1 MKTFGSIITFLF
13 LTGIVNAQQLINPN
27 FEQWSFVDTT
37 WDGQSIYNA
46 DNWTGATRT
55 EDSYAGN
62 FAAKAVP
69 QLSCGI
75 MPGLMM
81 YGALNQQVFNQWVPE
96 PNLTGSGYPYTANP
110 ISLKGFF
117 KFPSPDTNDQASG
130 KVILRKFN
138 QVSQLSEE
146 IGRGEIVFSPTDSYT
161 PFTIDI
167 TYSQP
172 NVQPDSIVIFFIS
185 GTGFAW
191 DNQNNIEIM
200 GSIYL
205 DQLRMEYAG
214 TADIQETSDVQ
225 CTFFPNPT
233 SEVLQFSFTT
243 NEHDDFSI
251 LLYDASGK
259 IVAKQKT
266 EAGTTQSLSVSALS
280 AGTYRAV
287 LMGKSGK
294 LYVERSFIKN

>member
-1 MKTFGSIITFLF
+1 MKTLGSIIIFLF

-46 DNWTGATRT
+46 DNWTGATRS
-55 EDSYAGN
+55 EDSYAGD

-75 MPGLMM
+75 MPGVMM
-81 YGALNQQVFNQWVPE
+81 YGALNYQVFNQWVSE
-96 PNLTGSGYPYTANP
+96 PNLSGSGHPFTANP

-130 KVILRKFN
+130 KVVLRKFN
-138 QVSQLSEE
+138 QVTQLSEE
-146 IGRGEIVFSPTDSYT
+146 IGRGEIVFSPTAAYT

-185 GTGFAW
+185 GTGFTW

-200 GSIYL
+200 GAIYL

-214 TADIQETSDVQ
+214 TADVSSIEGFS
-225 CTFFPNPT
+225 CTLYPNPT
-233 SEVLQFSFTT
+233 NNLLQVEFSA
-243 NEHDDFSI
+243 NVADDFQLI
-251 LLYDASGK
+251 ITDASGK
-259 IVAKQKT
+259 IVAENAVFAAT
-266 EAGTTQSLSVSALS
+266 PHALSVGHLS
-280 AGTYRAV
+280 QGHYTARIK
-287 LMGKSGK
+287 GKSGK
-294 LYVERSFIKN
+294 LYAERRFIKN